1 MKPNSDSHEK
11 LLLLVGFST
20 LLKTSYRQDEMKIW
34 NEFLFL
40 VINNKMATER
50 IKPHDKPGDKFKPVL
65 LKYKSRV
72 FIRQSG
78 DCTA

>member
-1 MKPNSDSHEK
+1 
-11 LLLLVGFST
+11 
-20 LLKTSYRQDEMKIW
+20 MKIW